1 MRRSAAGATRRRGR
15 VSGSAQRGLVACL
28 IVSGLHAAGGMR
40 PVWGAPVIEPDFH
53 LPLTTIS
60 TSSEHESDPALATDG
75 ARGLMLW
82 KEGESGTISTGR
94 AHYSATFDGGMTWA
108 PAVALVRTPTM
119 SRLAAPALAAAGS
132 GRFHYLSVQPITFQF
147 QQLRIETADLSS
159 GAVVWVRNLVLPVGH
174 TSIVYPDIACD
185 RATGVVHVT
194 YTHFDDIT
202 SGLASPSRIYYRRSA
217 DGGDTW
223 GAPLQ
228 MSAEGCDRSRVAVG
242 PNGEVYLAWVD
253 AIGERVR
260 LRRSDDGGL
269 SFGAEQ
275 AVGEFLDNRNAGMYA
290 WLRPSTAPHP
300 VYSQDMGV
308 PDVPRLIVDTGPG
321 SNRGRVYM
329 AWTDHAAGTRGP
341 HTGNSV
347 EGFPNSTFETAT
359 IAPIGHDLYGFTLSS
374 DEGGTADVWGFDG
387 VAGQTVWVSGRVSLD
402 PSPGY
407 VETKLQVMYCRTPGG
422 DVAEIART
430 NTVQTQV
437 PGDPPVYAMRPMLFT
452 LPSTGRYYFIVG
464 GHGPFSSNYTIS
476 LRDWQVSPASA
487 SRDQRDVVLLSSG
500 DRGQTWGSK
509 VRVGDAPHYYDESHP
524 EIALDATGR
533 VHVTWLDRRA
543 EALCGTVTDQYW
555 AYSLDAG
562 QTFSAGYRLS
572 SQSTI
577 RREPGAPLLAQFHGE
592 RNALAASGEWVHA
605 FWSDRR
611 NPVFVP
617 PVKGSDLWGTRMQV
631 GGLVSTAVAR
641 FGAEA
646 SAMGARVTW
655 RLHDARGLLDVE
667 VERADAESELFARIA
682 AQSGD
687 PTREGEHAVVDGSG
701 EPGATYRYRLALRYA
716 DGRLLHEAPVAVT
729 LPQRTLALAW
739 EPPTPNPTVGRTR
752 LALSLPRE
760 GHVEVEVY
768 DIAGQRVARLHRGD
782 LPAGRHDWQW
792 PAASESAAPGIYLVR
807 ASALGESRST
817 RVIVTR

>member
-1 MRRSAAGATRRRGR
+1 MRRSEADATACRGR
-15 VSGSAQRGLVACL
+15 ALDIARKGLVA
-28 IVSGLHAAGGMR
+28 GLLVTGLQSAGGIR
-40 PVWGAPVIEPDFH
+40 LVAGAPVIEPDFH
-53 LPLTTIS
+53 LPLTTIG
-60 TSSEHESDPALATDG
+60 TSSQHESDPALAMDG
-75 ARGLMLW
+75 ARGLVVW
-82 KEGESGTISTGR
+82 KEGEAGSISNELT
-94 AHYSATFDGGMTWA
+94 HFSASFDGGLTWL
-108 PAVALVRTPTM
+108 PAVARPRTSTM
-119 SRLAAPALAAAGS
+119 FRLGAPALAAAGS
-132 GRFHYLSVQPITFQF
+132 GRFHYLSVQPTAFLLH
-147 QQLRIETADLSS
+147 QLRLETADLSS
-159 GAVVWVRNLVLPVGH
+159 GSVVWVRSLVLPIGH
-174 TSIVYPDIACD
+174 TAIVYPDIACN
-185 RATGVVHVT
+185 RANGVVHVT
-194 YTHFDDIT
+194 YTHYDDIE
-202 SGLASPSRIYYRRSA
+202 SGVASPSRIYYRRSA

-223 GAPLQ
+223 GAPVQ

-242 PNGEVYLAWVD
+242 PDGEVYLAWVD
-253 AIGERVR
+253 AIGERIR

-269 SFGAEQ
+269 SFGPERE
-275 AVGEFLDNRNAGMYA
+275 VGEFLDNRNAGMYS
-290 WLRPSTAPHP
+290 WRRPGFTPHP
-300 VYSQDMGV
+300 VYSQDEAV
-308 PDVPRLIVDTGPG
+308 PDVPRLAVDTGPG

-329 AWTDHAAGTRGP
+329 TWTDHAAGTRGP

-359 IAPIGHDLYGFTLSS
+359 VAPIGHDLYGFTLSS

-430 NTVQTQV
+430 NTVQEQL

-524 EIALDATGR
+524 EIALDAMGR
-533 VHVTWLDRRA
+533 VHMTWLDRRA

-555 AYSLDAG
+555 AYSLDG
-562 QTFSAGYRLS
+562 GVSFSAGYRLS

-605 FWSDRR
+605 FWADRR
-611 NPVFVP
+611 NPLFVP
-617 PVKGSDLWGTRMQV
+617 PVKGADLWGTRMQV
-631 GGLVSTAVAR
+631 GGLVSTAVAS

-646 SAMGARVTW
+646 SATGARVTW
-655 RLHDARGLLDVE
+655 RLHDARGLVDVE
-667 VERADAESELFARIA
+667 VERADAESESFARIE

-687 PTREGEHAVVDGSG
+687 PTREGEHAVVDGTA
-701 EPGATYRYRLALRYA
+701 EPGATYRYRLALRFG

-729 LPQRTLALAW
+729 LPQRSLALAW

-768 DIAGQRVARLHRGD
+768 DISGQRVARLHRGD
-782 LPAGRHDWQW
+782 LSAGRHDWQW
-792 PAASESAAPGIYLVR
+792 PAATMSAAPGIYLVR

>member
-1 MRRSAAGATRRRGR
+1 MKGSKNRGVTRRG
-15 VSGSAQRGLVACL
+15 SGPDLAWQGF
-28 IVSGLHAAGGMR
+28 AGFLAVLGALSTGGAR
-40 PVWGAPVIEPDFH
+40 PVSGAPVIEPDFH
-53 LPLTTIS
+53 LPLTTIG
-60 TSSEHESDPALATDG
+60 TSSQHESDPSLVLDG
-75 ARGLMLW
+75 ARGLLVW
-82 KEGESGTISTGR
+82 KEGESGSIANGG
-94 AHYSATFDGGMTWA
+94 AHYSATFDGGLTWM
-108 PAVALVRTPTM
+108 PAVALPRTPTM
-119 SRLAAPALAAAGS
+119 SRQGAPAFAVAGS
-132 GRFHYLSVQPITFQF
+132 GRFHYLSVQPTAFQF
-147 QQLRIETADLSS
+147 QQLRLETADLSS
-159 GAVVWVRNLVLPVGH
+159 GAVVWVRNLVLPGGH
-174 TSIVYPDIACD
+174 TSVVYPDIACD

-194 YTHFDDIT
+194 YTHYDDIE
-202 SGLASPSRIYYRRSA
+202 SGLASPSRIYYRRSLN
-217 DGGDTW
+217 GGGTW
-223 GAPLQ
+223 EATVQ
-228 MSAEGCDRSRVAVG
+228 VSAEGCDRSRVAVG
-242 PNGEVYLAWVD
+242 PDGEVYLAWVD
-253 AIGERVR
+253 AIGERIR
-260 LRRSDDGGL
+260 MRRSDDGGL
-269 SFGAEQ
+269 TFGPEREVASFM
-275 AVGEFLDNRNAGMYA
+275 DNRNAGMYS
-290 WLRPSTAPHP
+290 WRRPTYTPHP
-300 VYSQDMGV
+300 VYSQDEAV
-308 PDVPRLIVDTGPG
+308 PDVPRLAVDMGPG
-321 SNRGRVYM
+321 PNRGRVYM
-329 AWTDHAAGTRGP
+329 TWTDHAAGTRGP

-359 IAPIGHDLYGFTLSS
+359 VVPIGHDLYGYTESA
-374 DEGGTADVWGFDG
+374 DQGGSVDVWGFDG

-430 NTVQTQV
+430 NTVQEQL

-476 LRDWQVSPASA
+476 LRDWQVSPSSA

-500 DRGQTWGSK
+500 DRGQTWGAK
-509 VRVGDAPHYYDESHP
+509 VRVGDAPHHYDESHP
-524 EIALDATGR
+524 EIALDAAGR

-543 EALCGTVTDQYW
+543 ESLCGTVTDQYW
-555 AYSLDAG
+555 AYSLDG
-562 QTFSAGYRLS
+562 GVSFSAGYRLS

-577 RREPGAPLLAQFHGE
+577 RREPGAPLLEQFHGE

-605 FWSDRR
+605 FWADRR
-611 NPVFVP
+611 NPAFVP
-617 PVKGSDLWGTRMQV
+617 PVRGADLWGTRMQV

-641 FGAEA
+641 FEAEA
-646 SAMGARVTW
+646 TETGARVTW
-655 RLHDARGLLDVE
+655 RLHEARGLVDLV
-667 VERADAESELFARIA
+667 VERADAEGEAFAPIA

-687 PTREGEHAVVDGSG
+687 PTREGEHAVVDGSA
-701 EPGATYRYRLALRYA
+701 EPGATYRYRLALRFA

-729 LPQRTLALAW
+729 LPQRSLALAW

-768 DIAGQRVARLHRGD
+768 DIAGQRVARLHRGE

-807 ASALGESRST
+807 AAALGESRST